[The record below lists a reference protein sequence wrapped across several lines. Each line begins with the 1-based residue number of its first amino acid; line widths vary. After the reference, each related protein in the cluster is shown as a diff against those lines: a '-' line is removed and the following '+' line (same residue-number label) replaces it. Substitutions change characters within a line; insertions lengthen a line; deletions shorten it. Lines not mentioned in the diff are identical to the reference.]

1 VGETAKI
8 YFFVL
13 IMTVV
18 VALVLAGMNTGL
30 KSIHEQNEAIFNK
43 KAVLAAIQ
51 SQLGEGVKAADIPDE
66 EVQQIFENNITQL
79 VVDHEGQAITTEA
92 VESRGYKGGMAEHVD
107 MKKEKKRDLDD
118 RYFPVYIYESGSDNP
133 SFPRQF
139 QGKSLYDKDGNFT
152 SVVVKKGGARNPRYE
167 VDGISGATV
176 TCDGVSDMLFDGIKN
191 YMPYFNKASKS
202 KERKLLTDPLNDNNP
217 ITVQVLGICS
227 ALAVTTL
234 LVPSIVISVAVI
246 FVCAF
251 SNLFTS
257 LLRKSIPKQV
267 RMIVQLVIIATL
279 VTVVELTL
287 KAVDYNI
294 YKQLSI
300 FIGLI
305 ITNCIVMGRLE
316 AFAMANSPW
325 KSFLDGVGN
334 GVGYGVILII
344 VAFFRELFGKGSLLA
359 GSPLEM
365 KIIGST
371 PEYWINTAA
380 ESGIG
385 TWFSWYSNNN
395 LMVLPA
401 AAMFLIAILIWVHR
415 TWNPKLVDIS

>member
-1 VGETAKI
+1 MAETAVQK
-8 YFFVL
+8 
-13 IMTVV
+13 
-18 VALVLAGMNTGL
+18 
-30 KSIHEQNEAIFNK
+30 
-43 KAVLAAIQ
+43 
-51 SQLGEGVKAADIPDE
+51 E
-66 EVQQIFENNITQL
+66 EKMF
-79 VVDHEGQAITTEA
+79 G
-92 VESRGYKGGMAEHVD
+92 
-107 MKKEKKRDLDD
+107 
-118 RYFPVYIYESGSDNP
+118 F
-133 SFPRQF
+133 
-139 QGKSLYDKDGNFT
+139 GK
-152 SVVVKKGGARNPRYE
+152 
-167 VDGISGATV
+167 
-176 TCDGVSDMLFDGIKN
+176 
-191 YMPYFNKASKS
+191 
-202 KERKLLTDPLNDNNP
+202 KERKLLTDPLDDNNP

-251 SNLFTS
+251 SNLITS

-279 VTVVELTL
+279 VTVVELSL
-287 KAVDYNI
+287 KAIDYDI

-316 AFAMANSPW
+316 AFAMANTPW

-334 GVGYGVILII
+334 GAGYGVILII

-365 KIIGST
+365 KIIGAT
-371 PEYWINTAA
+371 PEYWINTAV
-380 ESGIG
+380 EGSMFG
-385 TWFSWYSNNN
+385 WYQNNN

-415 TWNPKLVDIS
+415 TYNPKLVDVS

>member
-1 VGETAKI
+1 
-8 YFFVL
+8 
-13 IMTVV
+13 
-18 VALVLAGMNTGL
+18 
-30 KSIHEQNEAIFNK
+30 
-43 KAVLAAIQ
+43 
-51 SQLGEGVKAADIPDE
+51 
-66 EVQQIFENNITQL
+66 
-79 VVDHEGQAITTEA
+79 
-92 VESRGYKGGMAEHVD
+92 MAETTIE
-107 MKKEKKRDLDD
+107 KKEPI
-118 RYFPVYIYESGSDNP
+118 FA
-133 SFPRQF
+133 F
-139 QGKSLYDKDGNFT
+139 GK
-152 SVVVKKGGARNPRYE
+152 
-167 VDGISGATV
+167 
-176 TCDGVSDMLFDGIKN
+176 
-191 YMPYFNKASKS
+191 

-234 LVPSIVISVAVI
+234 LFPSIIISIAVI

-287 KAVDYNI
+287 KALDYPT
-294 YKQLSI
+294 YKQLSV

-334 GVGYGVILII
+334 GVGYGVILIA
-344 VAFFRELFGKGSLLA
+344 VAFFREVFGKGTFLA
-359 GSPLEM
+359 GTPWEW
-365 KIIGST
+365 KIIGPT
-371 PEYWINTAA
+371 TEYTINTMADG
-380 ESGIG
+380 S
-385 TWFSWYSNNN
+385 WFSWYQNNN

-401 AAMFLIAILIWVHR
+401 AAMFLIAIMIWIHR
-415 TWNPKLVDIS
+415 AWNPKLVDIS